1 MYCSACGQPIDAY
14 QPYCPRCGRQ
24 VTPIEMAPPPPPPWI
39 WTRVH
44 RHVHTLG
51 ILWIAYAGWTM
62 LRWIMVVPFLSG
74 MTHNWNFPFGHGY
87 EGFVFPFERMPW
99 LIPIITTALLV
110 RSVLCIVTGIALLGR
125 ASWARVLALVAAFI
139 MLIHPIFG
147 TALGIYTLWVLLPS
161 LSAQE
166 YERLASAS

>member
-1 MYCSACGQPIDAY
+1 MFCSACGQAIDAY

-24 VTPIEMAPPPPPPWI
+24 VTPIEMAPPPPWI

-51 ILWIAYAGWTM
+51 ILWLCYAGWTM
-62 LRWIMVVPFLSG
+62 LRWIAVAPFLAG
-74 MTHNWNFPFGHGY
+74 YIHNWPFPLGLGHGY
-87 EGFVFPFERMPW
+87 EGFFFPLERMPW
-99 LIPIITTALLV
+99 LIPIVTAALLV
-110 RSVLCIVTGIALLGR
+110 RSLLCVVAGVALLRR
-125 ASWARVLALVAAFI
+125 ASWARVFALVVSFL

-147 TALGIYTLWVLLPS
+147 TALGIYTLWVLLPA
-161 LSAQE
+161 LSGQE